1 MKQLLVATLAL
12 GFLVS
17 IFDAPQAVSSS
28 PAPTIPEPSLVVL
41 AEPEFPVTAKAY
53 TIIDIETGEILFA
66 KNHTTE
72 LPIASVT
79 KLFTA
84 AAVLEQSIDNVVTIT
99 AADVA
104 TEGRS
109 GKLAIGQRYSTHELL
124 FPLLLESSNDAA
136 VALARVVGPA
146 KLSTD
151 ELADPTGLSS
161 TNRATAAELATEVRQ
176 LYLTEPHLFDI
187 TRLSQ
192 YIGSETGWI
201 NNSPIQQLPGY
212 RGGKH
217 GYTEAAGKTLA
228 AVFSESIVG
237 EREFGYILL
246 GSKDLLADVTTL
258 REGVARSIRVE

>member
-1 MKQLLVATLAL
+1 MKQLFVAVLSL

-17 IFDAPQAVSSS
+17 VLDAPQAVSSS
-28 PAPTIPEPSLVVL
+28 VASVTLAPSLKVTDMS
-41 AEPEFPVTAKAY
+41 EFSVTAKAY
-53 TIIDIETGEILFA
+53 SIIDIETGKILFA
-66 KNHTTE
+66 KNDATE

-84 AAVLEQSIDNVVTIT
+84 AAVLEQSTDKVVTIT

-109 GKLAIGQRYSTHELL
+109 GKLAVGQRYSTHELL

-136 VALARVVGPA
+136 VALDRLVGPVRF
-146 KLSTD
+146 SND
-151 ELADPTGLSS
+151 VLADPAGLSS
-161 TNRATAAELATEVRQ
+161 ANRATAAELAAEVRQ

-192 YIGSETGWI
+192 YIGTETGWI
-201 NNSPIQQLPGY
+201 NNSPVRQLTGY